1 MGIEARTIG
10 LRLGVI
16 GVGLLLL
23 CAFASS
29 SMAADLKIGFTFS
42 LTGGTD
48 DAGKGARMGAE
59 LALAEYNER
68 GGYKGQ
74 KVEAIIYDVRDQ
86 AGKGR
91 GKRYSAHHTRQ
102 GLCHRRSSQLRCRP
116 RYN

>member
-59 LALAEYNER
+59 LALAEYNN
-68 GGYKGQ
+68 GP
-74 KVEAIIYDVRDQ
+74 IPN
-86 AGKGR
+86 AGCV
-91 GKRYSAHHTRQ
+91 
-102 GLCHRRSSQLRCRP
+102 L
-116 RYN
+116 